1 MDITLTVILVCFVVF
16 FIAGFVDAI
25 AGGGGL
31 ITMPVLLLLGIPAHY
46 TLGTGKLAS
55 SLGSITA
62 LITFWKRGA
71 VIKEVVLLGVISSYF
86 GAVIASATTLLISNE
101 KMTII
106 MIFLLPVAILLS
118 LFCGTLKLT
127 EEDLPKK
134 GLWWRVS
141 AIGLSVGFYEGF
153 FGPGAGSFFLI
164 GIHLLLKAGLVKASG
179 TAKAFNIAANL
190 GAVTTF
196 ASAGTLY
203 YSLALPCA
211 VASILGNRLGAIY
224 AVKIG
229 PTLVRSMLY
238 FVLVMLLI
246 SLITRFVI
254 KLERGVHAGSRRK
267 EVHSRSC
274 RIPLRLH

>member
-16 FIAGFVDAI
+16 FIAGFIDAI

-31 ITMPVLLLLGIPAHY
+31 ITMPVLLLLGVPAHY

-71 VIKEVVLLGVISSYF
+71 VIKEVVLLGVITSYF

-127 EEDLPKK
+127 EEDR
-134 GLWWRVS
+134 LWWRVS
-141 AIGLSVGFYEGF
+141 VIGLSVGFYEGF

-179 TAKAFNIAANL
+179 TAKSFNIAANL

-238 FVLVMLLI
+238 FVLVMLLL

-254 KLERGVHAGSRRK
+254 
-267 EVHSRSC
+267 
-274 RIPLRLH
+274 

>member
-164 GIHLLLKAGLVKASG
+164 GIHLLLKAGLVKASC

-254 KLERGVHAGSRRK
+254 
-267 EVHSRSC
+267 
-274 RIPLRLH
+274 

>member
-16 FIAGFVDAI
+16 FIAGFIDAI

-31 ITMPVLLLLGIPAHY
+31 ITMPVLLLLGVPAHY

-71 VIKEVVLLGVISSYF
+71 VIKEVVLLGVITSYF

-141 AIGLSVGFYEGF
+141 VIGLSVGFYEGF

-179 TAKAFNIAANL
+179 TAKSFNIAANL

-196 ASAGTLY
+196 
-203 YSLALPCA
+203 LPQE
-211 VASILGNRLGAIY
+211 R
-224 AVKIG
+224 
-229 PTLVRSMLY
+229 
-238 FVLVMLLI
+238 F
-246 SLITRFVI
+246 ITRW
-254 KLERGVHAGSRRK
+254 LSPA
-267 EVHSRSC
+267 
-274 RIPLRLH
+274 RLPASWATA

>member
-16 FIAGFVDAI
+16 FIAGFIDAI

-31 ITMPVLLLLGIPAHY
+31 ITMPVLLLLGVPAHY

-71 VIKEVVLLGVISSYF
+71 VIKEVVLLGVITSYF

-141 AIGLSVGFYEGF
+141 VIGLSVG

-179 TAKAFNIAANL
+179 TAKSFNIAANL

-238 FVLVMLLI
+238 FVLVMLLL

-254 KLERGVHAGSRRK
+254 
-267 EVHSRSC
+267 
-274 RIPLRLH
+274 

>member
-1 MDITLTVILVCFVVF
+1 MLLRAEAVSSRCRSFCCWAYPLTTRSELE
-16 FIAGFVDAI
+16 
-25 AGGGGL
+25 
-31 ITMPVLLLLGIPAHY
+31 
-46 TLGTGKLAS
+46 S
-55 SLGSITA
+55 SLPASVQYGIDY
-62 LITFWKRGA
+62 LLERGA

-254 KLERGVHAGSRRK
+254 
-267 EVHSRSC
+267 
-274 RIPLRLH
+274 

>member
-86 GAVIASATTLLISNE
+86 GAVIASAT
-101 KMTII
+101 MTII

-254 KLERGVHAGSRRK
+254 
-267 EVHSRSC
+267 
-274 RIPLRLH
+274 

>member
-134 GLWWRVS
+134 GVWWRVS

-164 GIHLLLKAGLVKASG
+164 GIHLLLKASFRYGKSIQYRRQLRRGHNVC
-179 TAKAFNIAANL
+179 FRRN
-190 GAVTTF
+190 
-196 ASAGTLY
+196 
-203 YSLALPCA
+203 AL
-211 VASILGNRLGAIY
+211 
-224 AVKIG
+224 
-229 PTLVRSMLY
+229 
-238 FVLVMLLI
+238 LL
-246 SLITRFVI
+246 
-254 KLERGVHAGSRRK
+254 AGS
-267 EVHSRSC
+267 
-274 RIPLRLH
+274 PLRGCQHLGQPLRRNLCRQNRSDARTQHALLRVSHAADFSDNAIRYLIRTRGTRWFTSQRSS

>member
-134 GLWWRVS
+134 GLWRVS
-141 AIGLSVGFYEGF
+141 AIGLPLGFYEGF

-254 KLERGVHAGSRRK
+254 
-267 EVHSRSC
+267 
-274 RIPLRLH
+274 

>member
-101 KMTII
+101 KM
-106 MIFLLPVAILLS
+106 PVAILLS

-254 KLERGVHAGSRRK
+254 
-267 EVHSRSC
+267 
-274 RIPLRLH
+274 

>member
-134 GLWWRVS
+134 GVWWRVS

-179 TAKAFNIAANL
+179 FNIAANL

-254 KLERGVHAGSRRK
+254 
-267 EVHSRSC
+267 
-274 RIPLRLH
+274 

>member
-1 MDITLTVILVCFVVF
+1 MDITLTIILVCFAAF

-31 ITMPVLLLLGIPAHY
+31 ITMPILLLIGVPAHY

-62 LITFWKRGA
+62 FYTFWKRGA
-71 VIKEVVLLGVISSYF
+71 VIKEVVLLGVITSYL
-86 GAVIASATTLLISNE
+86 GAAAASATTLLISNE
-101 KMTII
+101 KMTVI
-106 MIFLLPVAILLS
+106 MIFMLPLAILLS
-118 LFCGTLKLT
+118 LLCGSLKLT
-127 EEDLPKK
+127 EEELPKK

-141 AIGLSVGFYEGF
+141 VIGLSIGFYEGF

-203 YSLALPCA
+203 YSLAIPCA
-211 VASILGNRLGAIY
+211 AASILGNRLGAIY

-238 FVLVMLLI
+238 AVLVMLLI

-254 KLERGVHAGSRRK
+254 
-267 EVHSRSC
+267 
-274 RIPLRLH
+274 

>member
-118 LFCGTLKLT
+118 LKLT

-254 KLERGVHAGSRRK
+254 
-267 EVHSRSC
+267 
-274 RIPLRLH
+274 

>member
-106 MIFLLPVAILLS
+106 ILPVAILLS

-134 GLWWRVS
+134 GVWWRVS

-254 KLERGVHAGSRRK
+254 
-267 EVHSRSC
+267 
-274 RIPLRLH
+274 

>member
-1 MDITLTVILVCFVVF
+1 MIT
-16 FIAGFVDAI
+16 
-25 AGGGGL
+25 
-31 ITMPVLLLLGIPAHY
+31 
-46 TLGTGKLAS
+46 
-55 SLGSITA
+55 
-62 LITFWKRGA
+62 
-71 VIKEVVLLGVISSYF
+71 SYF

-141 AIGLSVGFYEGF
+141 VIGLSVGFYEGF

-179 TAKAFNIAANL
+179 TAKSFNIAANL

-196 ASAGTLY
+196 
-203 YSLALPCA
+203 LPQE
-211 VASILGNRLGAIY
+211 R
-224 AVKIG
+224 
-229 PTLVRSMLY
+229 
-238 FVLVMLLI
+238 F
-246 SLITRFVI
+246 ITRW
-254 KLERGVHAGSRRK
+254 LSPA
-267 EVHSRSC
+267 
-274 RIPLRLH
+274 RLPASWATA

>member
-16 FIAGFVDAI
+16 FIAGFIDAI

-31 ITMPVLLLLGIPAHY
+31 ITMPVLLLLGVPAHY

-71 VIKEVVLLGVISSYF
+71 VIKEVVLLGVITSYF

-141 AIGLSVGFYEGF
+141 VIGLSVGFYEGF

-179 TAKAFNIAANL
+179 TAKSFNIANL

-238 FVLVMLLI
+238 FVLVMLLL

-254 KLERGVHAGSRRK
+254 
-267 EVHSRSC
+267 
-274 RIPLRLH
+274 

>member
-196 ASAGTLY
+196 ASAGPLS

-238 FVLVMLLI
+238 LVLVMLLI

-254 KLERGVHAGSRRK
+254 
-267 EVHSRSC
+267 
-274 RIPLRLH
+274 

>member
-16 FIAGFVDAI
+16 FIAGFIDAI

-31 ITMPVLLLLGIPAHY
+31 ITMPVLLLLGVPAHY

-71 VIKEVVLLGVISSYF
+71 VIKEVVLLGVITSYF

-141 AIGLSVGFYEGF
+141 VIGLSVGFYEGF

-179 TAKAFNIAANL
+179 TAKSFNIAANL
-190 GAVTTF
+190 GA

-238 FVLVMLLI
+238 FVLVMLLL

-254 KLERGVHAGSRRK
+254 
-267 EVHSRSC
+267 
-274 RIPLRLH
+274 

>member
-164 GIHLLLKAGLVKASG
+164 GIHKAGLVKASG

-254 KLERGVHAGSRRK
+254 
-267 EVHSRSC
+267 
-274 RIPLRLH
+274 

>member
-16 FIAGFVDAI
+16 FIAGFIDAI

-31 ITMPVLLLLGIPAHY
+31 ITMPVLLLLGVPAHY

-71 VIKEVVLLGVISSYF
+71 VIKEVVLLGVITSYF

-127 EEDLPKK
+127 EED
-134 GLWWRVS
+134 
-141 AIGLSVGFYEGF
+141 
-153 FGPGAGSFFLI
+153 
-164 GIHLLLKAGLVKASG
+164 
-179 TAKAFNIAANL
+179 
-190 GAVTTF
+190 
-196 ASAGTLY
+196 
-203 YSLALPCA
+203 
-211 VASILGNRLGAIY
+211 
-224 AVKIG
+224 
-229 PTLVRSMLY
+229 
-238 FVLVMLLI
+238 
-246 SLITRFVI
+246 RFDA
-254 KLERGVHAGSRRK
+254 RY
-267 EVHSRSC
+267 
-274 RIPLRLH
+274 

>member
-31 ITMPVLLLLGIPAHY
+31 ITMPVLLLLGIPRSLHG
-46 TLGTGKLAS
+46 LGTGKLAS

-141 AIGLSVGFYEGF
+141 AIGLPLGFYEGF

-254 KLERGVHAGSRRK
+254 
-267 EVHSRSC
+267 
-274 RIPLRLH
+274 

>member
-16 FIAGFVDAI
+16 FIAGFIDAI

-31 ITMPVLLLLGIPAHY
+31 ITMPVLLLLGVPAHY

-71 VIKEVVLLGVISSYF
+71 VIKEVVLLGVITSYF

-141 AIGLSVGFYEGF
+141 VIGLSVGFYEGF

-164 GIHLLLKAGLVKASG
+164 GIHLLLKAASG
-179 TAKAFNIAANL
+179 TAKSFNIAANL

-211 VASILGNRLGAIY
+211 VASILGNLLGAIY

-238 FVLVMLLI
+238 FVLVMLLL

-254 KLERGVHAGSRRK
+254 
-267 EVHSRSC
+267 
-274 RIPLRLH
+274 

>member
-153 FGPGAGSFFLI
+153 FGP
-164 GIHLLLKAGLVKASG
+164 
-179 TAKAFNIAANL
+179 
-190 GAVTTF
+190 
-196 ASAGTLY
+196 
-203 YSLALPCA
+203 
-211 VASILGNRLGAIY
+211 R
-224 AVKIG
+224 
-229 PTLVRSMLY
+229 
-238 FVLVMLLI
+238 
-246 SLITRFVI
+246 
-254 KLERGVHAGSRRK
+254 RRK
-267 EVHSRSC
+267 FLFDRHS
-274 RIPLRLH
+274 PLAQGRFG

>member
-1 MDITLTVILVCFVVF
+1 
-16 FIAGFVDAI
+16 
-25 AGGGGL
+25 
-31 ITMPVLLLLGIPAHY
+31 
-46 TLGTGKLAS
+46 
-55 SLGSITA
+55 
-62 LITFWKRGA
+62 
-71 VIKEVVLLGVISSYF
+71 
-86 GAVIASATTLLISNE
+86 
-101 KMTII
+101 

-211 VASILGNRLGAIY
+211 VASILGNPLGAIY

-254 KLERGVHAGSRRK
+254 
-267 EVHSRSC
+267 
-274 RIPLRLH
+274 

>member
-16 FIAGFVDAI
+16 FIAGFIDAI

-31 ITMPVLLLLGIPAHY
+31 ITMPVLLLLGVPAHY

-71 VIKEVVLLGVISSYF
+71 VIKEVVLLGVITSYF

-134 GLWWRVS
+134 
-141 AIGLSVGFYEGF
+141 GLSVGFYEGF

-211 VASILGNRLGAIY
+211 VASILGTRLGAIY

-238 FVLVMLLI
+238 FVLVMLLL

-254 KLERGVHAGSRRK
+254 
-267 EVHSRSC
+267 
-274 RIPLRLH
+274 

>member
-141 AIGLSVGFYEGF
+141 AIGLPLGFYEGF

-196 ASAGTLY
+196 Y

-254 KLERGVHAGSRRK
+254 
-267 EVHSRSC
+267 
-274 RIPLRLH
+274 

>member
-118 LFCGTLKLT
+118 LFTITLSL

-179 TAKAFNIAANL
+179 TAKAFNIASNL

-254 KLERGVHAGSRRK
+254 
-267 EVHSRSC
+267 
-274 RIPLRLH
+274 